1 MNNDRIKGELTSE
14 QQAAALQAI
23 ADIEAKL
30 PFLIDLSVDERRAL
44 PKMGDKSRA
53 FVDQG
58 LVVATQNEGIM
69 PRNFDIDE
77 YRRDVEMYRR
87 MESILLSL
95 QKLMKRVEDT
105 NLAAGS
111 DAYGQTLLVYQAAKM
126 AGKDGS
132 LGPHLDRMGRRFA
145 HKSPGVNQDV
155 TPPAN

>member
-1 MNNDRIKGELTSE
+1 MMDMAKNEEDLNHLT
-14 QQAAALQAI
+14 AL
-23 ADIEAKL
+23 
-30 PFLIDLSVDERRAL
+30 F
-44 PKMGDKSRA
+44 
-53 FVDQG
+53 
-58 LVVATQNEGIM
+58 
-69 PRNFDIDE
+69 NFSSH